1 MKLPEI
7 LEGGT
12 PALVVAH
19 PGHELLLHHWM
30 ELCHPLVF
38 TLTDG
43 SGSRGESR
51 TAHSARIVSTVGGT
65 LGSVFGEAP
74 DREWYAAI
82 VRGDCLFFRRI
93 AQRISAE
100 CVEHGVDYL
109 VTDSVEYFNP
119 MHDLCAALAGA
130 VARCIATATG
140 REVGLFDYAIK
151 RTDSDPV
158 QASAVIH
165 LDRDALERKR
175 AAAAS
180 IPPLAGEVARHGER
194 EAHARECLRTVPA
207 SRAWPPR
214 APDEPFYERVGRR
227 RIAEGCYG
235 ALITYEEHVRPLAL
249 DLGG

>member
-1 MKLPEI
+1 
-7 LEGGT
+7 
-12 PALVVAH
+12 
-19 PGHELLLHHWM
+19 M
-30 ELCHPLVF
+30 ELSHPLVF

-51 TAHSARIVSTVGGT
+51 TADSARIVSAVGGT
-65 LGSVFGEAP
+65 LGSVFGEAS
-74 DREWYAAI
+74 DRDWYAAI
-82 VRGDCLFFRRI
+82 IRGDRRLFRRI
-93 AQRISAE
+93 AQKISAE
-100 CVEHGVDYL
+100 CVEHGVDYV

-130 VARCIATATG
+130 VARWVATVTG
-140 REVGLFDYAIK
+140 REVGLFDYAIE
-151 RTDSDPV
+151 RTDPDPSRATV
-158 QASAVIH
+158 VIH
-165 LDRDALERKR
+165 LDRNALKRKR

-214 APDEPFYERVGRR
+214 APDEPFYERLGRR